1 MSFLKVNHILD
12 SSSVQGPGK
21 RFTVWVQGCSLHC
34 HGCQNTDTWDQFK
47 STLELVQK
55 TIKFKNIFLCTGYK
69 FNLIIGHDVFHEI
82 LDYVDIICSGPFDES
97 KICRSKW
104 KGSDNQE
111 VRYITDR
118 GKELLKLPVY
128 KTEYRIDKTTGNTLV
143 TANKH
148 FFVFELKI
156 MEITE
161 IRISISDD
169 RKIKAYASITLDDL
183 LVIHGIKILDGRK
196 GVFIAMP
203 SKRSGEK
210 FKDIVHPLNTDF
222 RNQIQEKILSKYTK
236 MIQEESVCQ
245 IN

>member
-34 HGCQNTDTWDQFK
+34 HGCQNTDTWDFSLGTSILVQDLVEKIKISKVDGLTITGGEPLDQFK

-143 TANKH
+143 TG
-148 FFVFELKI
+148 F
-156 MEITE
+156 
-161 IRISISDD
+161 
-169 RKIKAYASITLDDL
+169 TL
-183 LVIHGIKILDGRK
+183 
-196 GVFIAMP
+196 P
-203 SKRSGEK
+203 
-210 FKDIVHPLNTDF
+210 
-222 RNQIQEKILSKYTK
+222 Q
-236 MIQEESVCQ
+236 
-245 IN
+245 